1 MNDGGAAEGGSLR
14 QPAGS
19 RSIKSLASAR
29 VFGLLKWQFGRFLAA
44 GAVAAAANFG
54 SRFLFSRWMSFE
66 WAVLCAFVVGLSVGL
81 TLMRTYVFAATGKP
95 LPRQVAWFVSVNL
108 LAVAQ
113 TFLISVAL
121 AKWAL
126 PALGIHTYAEAIG
139 HLVGIMTPAI
149 TSYFGHRLITF
160 R

>member
-1 MNDGGAAEGGSLR
+1 MNDRQAAGEDVLEPPSPPRLR
-14 QPAGS
+14 
-19 RSIKSLASAR
+19 SLASAR
-29 VFGLLKWQFGRFLAA
+29 ISSLLNWQFGRFLVA
-44 GAVAAAANFG
+44 GGIAAAANFG

-81 TLMRTYVFAATGKP
+81 TLMRTYVFAATGKS
-95 LPRQVAWFVSVNL
+95 LPRQVSWFVGVNL

-113 TFLISVAL
+113 TFFISVAL
-121 AKWAL
+121 AKWVL
-126 PALGIHTYAEAIG
+126 PALGVRTYAEAIG
-139 HLVGIMTPAI
+139 HLVGILTPVI